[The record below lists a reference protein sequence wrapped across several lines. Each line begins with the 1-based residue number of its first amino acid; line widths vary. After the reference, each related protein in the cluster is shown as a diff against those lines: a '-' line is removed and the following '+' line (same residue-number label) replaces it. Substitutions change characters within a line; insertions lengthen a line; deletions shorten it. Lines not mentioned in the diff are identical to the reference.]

1 MKRMAG
7 KLIGILL
14 ISLMLV
20 GCGKSEAV
28 KNAEEAIAAIGEIT
42 IESGEAIKNA
52 EKFYNILTD
61 SEKSE
66 VENRM
71 ALVEAQEAFETMK
84 SELVYENAKE
94 AYEQLNEVAELCESG
109 MDDIY
114 GAWYFG
120 IYEADDSFPYLVFN
134 DLAKKTNN
142 ITDVELETAAYK
154 LGLSESS
161 VRNNWN
167 NSVIVVQKAIEE
179 KGGYATIEEKM
190 TNAENILQQL
200 TSEYGDYTYYP
211 KLKEYYTA
219 VSSYVDFFVSPTGSF
234 EQLVDTINNYENTI
248 RTYKADV
255 GFLFTK

>member
-94 AYEQLNEVAELCESG
+94 AYEYLNDVALICENG

-120 IYEADDSFPYLVFN
+120 IYEADDCSYSNFFN
-134 DLAKKTNN
+134 ELSKYTPN
-142 ITDVELETAAYK
+142 ITSYDIEVVANANNVTVT
-154 LGLSESS
+154 SM
-161 VRNNWN
+161 RNWN
-167 NSVIVVQKAIEE
+167 TCVNVVQYAIDSRGDFNSIE
-179 KGGYATIEEKM
+179 KKM
-190 TNAENILQQL
+190 KGAEDVLQELTN
-200 TSEYGDYTYYP
+200 EYDDYTYYP
-211 KLKEYYTA
+211 KLKEYYAA
-219 VSSYVDFFVSPTGSF
+219 VSSYADFYTNPSGSF
-234 EQLVDTINNYENTI
+234 KQLADTINDYENTI
-248 RTYKADV
+248 RTYKSDV